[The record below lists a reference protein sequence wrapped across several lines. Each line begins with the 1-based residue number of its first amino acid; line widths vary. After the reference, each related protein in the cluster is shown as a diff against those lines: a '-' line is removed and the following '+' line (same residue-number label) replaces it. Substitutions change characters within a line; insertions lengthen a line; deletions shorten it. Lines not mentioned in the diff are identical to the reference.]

1 MAREPRYSDGMV
13 EGLQES
19 DAWLAVSRYDGVEE
33 RRMIDDQITVV
44 IPTSPIP
51 DHPSTV
57 IIEKTIQSIRFHL
70 PESQIIVMADGVR
83 PQVEH
88 RRAQYE
94 EYIQRL
100 ADKLARMEFGNTCMP
115 IFTEPTQQA
124 MMLKRVLES
133 MIETP
138 LVLFIEHDTYLPTT
152 WSPRDDGSTHPED
165 CTFAWQDI
173 ADVIMSGQVN
183 MVRFYLW
190 QQIWHEHEHLMH
202 GKLIQGNSTFVKT
215 TQYSQWPNVGS
226 ADFYRKIL
234 SEHFH
239 PNERKMIEIGM
250 YGPVAN
256 APWEQYRIAIY
267 YPEPNA
273 RRFYHMNG
281 RVDTVTG
288 IRDPAEW

>member
-1 MAREPRYSDGMV
+1 MV

-94 EYIQRL
+94 EYKNQLSKRL
-100 ADKLARMEFGNTCMP
+100 LDYGRIEMAVFDQ
-115 IFTEPTQQA
+115 PTQQA
-124 MMLKRVLES
+124 WMLRETLKQ
-133 MIETP
+133 ITTP

-173 ADVIMSGQVN
+173 ADIIMSGQVN

-215 TQYSQWPNVGS
+215 TQYSQWPCIAA

-234 SEHFH
+234 TEHFQ
-239 PNERKMIEIGM
+239 PTERKMIEIGM

-288 IRDPAEW
+288 VRDPAEW